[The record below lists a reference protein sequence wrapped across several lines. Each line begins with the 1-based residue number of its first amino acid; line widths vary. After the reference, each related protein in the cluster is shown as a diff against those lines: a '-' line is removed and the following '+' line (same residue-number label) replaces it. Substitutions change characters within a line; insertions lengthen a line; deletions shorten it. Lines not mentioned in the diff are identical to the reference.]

1 MAEEKSAAVP
11 EAGEEKYDAQTIKVL
26 GGLEA
31 VRKRPAMY
39 IGDTSAKGLHH
50 LVHEVVDNGVD
61 EAMAGYCTAIEVIL
75 RVDGGVAVIDNGRG
89 IPVGIHREEKRP
101 AVEVVMTTLHA
112 GGKFDHRT
120 YKVSG
125 GLHGVGVSVVNA
137 LSEHLEV
144 EVWRDGRVYRQTYER
159 GIPTSE
165 LDKLGKTKRRG
176 TKVTFK
182 ADPEIFDTTKFSYDI
197 LTKRLRELAFLN
209 KGLKITI
216 TDERTER
223 SDVFHYEGG
232 IQAFV
237 KHLNE
242 DKDVVHKDILYFEKE
257 VEDAVVEIALQYN
270 DGYAENIFS
279 FANNIGTIEG
289 GTHLSGFRS
298 ALTRTINS
306 YAKNHNMLK
315 NDPAPSG
322 DDMREGLT
330 AVVSVKIPDPQFEG
344 QTKSKLGNREVQGLV
359 EIAAN
364 EALGSYLEEHP
375 GTAKA
380 IVGKAILSA
389 KARVA
394 AKKAR
399 DLTRRK
405 GALQSGSLPGK
416 LADCSTKD
424 IEVSEI
430 YLVEGDSAGGSAKQ
444 GRDREFQ
451 AILPLRGKIL
461 NVEKA
466 SIDKILNY
474 EGLRILI
481 SALGTG
487 IGAEEFAFEK
497 LRYGKVIIMT
507 DADID
512 GSHIRTLLL
521 TFFFRYMRELIE
533 KGRIYMAQPPL
544 YLVKRKGNSQ
554 YVYNAD
560 DLTQTLV
567 RLGLQGTELK
577 IAGRKEPVKGRP
589 LEDLIGILVA
599 LEQHISLLRTQGLS
613 FDQLLGLRNDKDGKL
628 PRFRAAFNGDERY
641 FYSEKEM
648 KSFIKTEQDRRK
660 KELAVYEE
668 GEEREEG
675 EENAVVIGELGNEE
689 IEKTILSV
697 EKVCGKKAFVSEKG
711 QFVLVSDSEDKILNS
726 ARDILDSVRKIGQKG
741 LDIQRYKGL
750 GEMNPEQLWETTMD
764 PERRT
769 LKRIGIEDAVKADH
783 MFTVLMGTKVEPRRA
798 FIEKH
803 ALEVRNLD
811 V

>member
-1 MAEEKSAAVP
+1 MAEKKSAAVP
-11 EAGEEKYDAQTIKVL
+11 KAGEEKYDAQTIKVL

-89 IPVGIHREEKRP
+89 IPVGIHKEEKRP

-197 LTKRLRELAFLN
+197 LAKRLRELAFLN

-242 DKDVVHKDILYFEKE
+242 DKDVIHKDILYFEKE
-257 VEDAVVEIALQYN
+257 VEDAMVEIALQYN

-344 QTKSKLGNREVQGLV
+344 QTKNKLGNREVQGLV

-375 GTAKA
+375 STAKA
-380 IVGKAILSA
+380 IVGKALLSA

-424 IEVSEI
+424 VEISEI

-544 YLVKRKGNSQ
+544 YLVKRKGSSQ

-567 RLGLQGTELK
+567 HLGLQGTELK

-689 IEKTILSV
+689 IEKTILSI
-697 EKVCGKKAFVSEKG
+697 EKACGKKAFVPEKG